1 MEEEKNNQQVIDE
14 IKAKLA
20 VYGGAFDFECQV
32 VAEINDGNK
41 FDVWRIAINEKTGGI
56 TLHLYSD
63 ITDSFFVPADY
74 RIENLQ
80 EISDSIPAPKNLIVQ
95 AMFMDEN
102 GVDNHGCIDLYEETC
117 KPDLSETQVL
127 RKLQTAFPNFDW
139 EDDDEFQWTAHPDKD
154 HKENYILA
162 WYGN

>member
-1 MEEEKNNQQVIDE
+1 MEEKQNIQQVIDE

-20 VYGGAFDFECQV
+20 IYEGSFAFDDV
-32 VAEINDGNK
+32 INAEIIDGNK
-41 FDVWRIAINEKTGGI
+41 FDVWHIAINEETGGVV
-56 TLHLYSD
+56 LRLFSD
-63 ITDSFFVPADY
+63 ITDEFSVPADY

-102 GVDNHGCIDLYEETC
+102 GVDNHGCMDLYEETC
-117 KPDLSETQVL
+117 KPDLSEMQVL

-139 EDDDEFQWTAHPDKD
+139 EDDDVFQWTAHPDKS

>member
-1 MEEEKNNQQVIDE
+1 MEEKQNNQQVIDE

-20 VYGGAFDFECQV
+20 FYEGIYHFDSPI
-32 VAEINDGNK
+32 VAEINDCNK
-41 FDVWRIAINEKTGGI
+41 FDVWHIAINAETGGVV
-56 TLHLYSD
+56 LRLYSEV
-63 ITDSFFVPADY
+63 TREFFATADY
-74 RIENLQ
+74 RIVNLQ

-102 GVDNHGCIDLYEETC
+102 GVDNHGCMDLYEETC
-117 KPDLSETQVL
+117 KPDLSESQVL

-162 WYGN
+162 WYGD

>member
-1 MEEEKNNQQVIDE
+1 MEEKQNIQQVIDE

-20 VYGGAFDFECQV
+20 VYDGSFAFDNPV
-32 VAEINDGNK
+32 GASINDGNS
-41 FDVWRIAINEKTGGI
+41 FDVWSIGINEKTGGVM
-56 TLHLYSD
+56 LRLYSD
-63 ITDSFFVPADY
+63 ITNVFPVPADY

-102 GVDNHGCIDLYEETC
+102 GVDNHGCMDLYEETC

-139 EDDDEFQWTAHPDKD
+139 EDDDEFQWTAHPDKG

-162 WYGN
+162 LYGN

>member
-1 MEEEKNNQQVIDE
+1 MEEKQNIQQVIDE

-20 VYGGAFDFECQV
+20 VYEGSFSFDSPV
-32 VAEINDGNK
+32 AAEINDGNK
-41 FDVWRIAINEKTGGI
+41 FDIWHIYASEETGGVF
-56 TLHLYSD
+56 LRLYSD
-63 ITDSFFVPADY
+63 ITNAFIAPADY
-74 RIENLQ
+74 RIVNLQ

-102 GVDNHGCIDLYEETC
+102 GVDNLGCMDLYEETC
-117 KPDLSETQVL
+117 KPDLSESQVL

-139 EDDDEFQWTAHPDKD
+139 EGDDEFQWTAHPDKG